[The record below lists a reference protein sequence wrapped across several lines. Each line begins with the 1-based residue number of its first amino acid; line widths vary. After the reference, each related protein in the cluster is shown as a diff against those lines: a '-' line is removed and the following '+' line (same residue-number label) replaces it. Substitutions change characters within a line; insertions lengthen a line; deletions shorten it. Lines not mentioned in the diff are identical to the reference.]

1 MNKLLELVHFGT
13 WNASS
18 ESQWSNVQN
27 PCSVLTMT
35 PVDAQHWTT
44 SIPGSLSFSTH
55 DWLEARMITGY
66 ESLVSDRLQI
76 VSKSAGILSVKKK
89 SNSFYMQ
96 TTQYP
101 SPNLHPPS
109 ERAKPR
115 TLAVWENK
123 WENASQCGQ
132 LRWSNGSKAQRTV
145 FICFSCLDPND
156 HVLELY
162 AGVSDC
168 PITRLTVREDNDLLS
183 KRIFHPPN

>member
-1 MNKLLELVHFGT
+1 MKCLLRVSVIQCPKPLL
-13 WNASS
+13 SS
-18 ESQWSNVQN
+18 HNDSRRCTALNNLDPRQSLLFN
-27 PCSVLTMT
+27 PWLIGGQ
-35 PVDAQHWTT
+35 DDHWVR
-44 SIPGSLSFSTH
+44 IPGQWQVTNSFKICWYTFC
-55 DWLEARMITGY
+55 E
-66 ESLVSDRLQI
+66 
-76 VSKSAGILSVKKK
+76 KKY
-89 SNSFYMQ
+89 NSFYMQ

-101 SPNLHPPS
+101 SPNPHPPS

-132 LRWSNGSKAQRTV
+132 LRWSNGSKAQHTV

-156 HVLELY
+156 HVFELY

-183 KRIFHPPN
+183 KIIFHPPN